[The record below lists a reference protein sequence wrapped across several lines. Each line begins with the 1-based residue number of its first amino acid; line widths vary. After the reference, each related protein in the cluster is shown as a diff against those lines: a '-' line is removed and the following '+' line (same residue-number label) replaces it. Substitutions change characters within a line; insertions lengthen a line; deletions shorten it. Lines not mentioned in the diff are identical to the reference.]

1 MTPYEIVL
9 QDLIT
14 EGNSSH
20 ELQDEPYSDEMDD
33 KTKIHVTYRCLLK
46 AQRLKQ
52 RIPALVFAYFLGQLI
67 EQKELTK
74 KQVRQIV
81 SEHYYWISVRV
92 YYIFETSPTQIY
104 CTINTTVNLI
114 RSLKQNEIKQLVLEI

>member
-1 MTPYEIVL
+1 MTPYKIVL
-9 QDLIT
+9 QDLLI
-14 EGNSSH
+14 EGNSSR

-33 KTKIHVTYRCLLK
+33 KTKIHVTYRCLLR
-46 AQRLKQ
+46 AQQLKQ

-104 CTINTTVNLI
+104 CTVNTTVNLI
-114 RSLKQNEIKQLVLEI
+114 RFLKQNEIKQLVLKI

>member
-9 QDLIT
+9 QDLLI

-20 ELQDEPYSDEMDD
+20 ELQDEPYSDEMED
-33 KTKIHVTYRCLLK
+33 KTKIH
-46 AQRLKQ
+46 
-52 RIPALVFAYFLGQLI
+52 LI

>member
-9 QDLIT
+9 QDLLI

-20 ELQDEPYSDEMDD
+20 ELQDKPYSDEMDD
-33 KTKIHVTYRCLLK
+33 KTKIHVTYQCLLR

-104 CTINTTVNLI
+104 CTVNTTVNLI

>member
-1 MTPYEIVL
+1 MMLYEIVL
-9 QDLIT
+9 QDLLI

-20 ELQDEPYSDEMDD
+20 KLQDEPYSDEIDD
-33 KTKIHVTYRCLLK
+33 KTKIHVIYRYLLR
-46 AQRLKQ
+46 AQRLKRQ
-52 RIPALVFAYFLGQLI
+52 IPALVFAYFLRQLI

-92 YYIFETSPTQIY
+92 YYIFETNPIQ
-104 CTINTTVNLI
+104 
-114 RSLKQNEIKQLVLEI
+114 VLEI

>member
-9 QDLIT
+9 QDLLI
-14 EGNSSH
+14 EGNNSH

-33 KTKIHVTYRCLLK
+33 KTKIH
-46 AQRLKQ
+46 
-52 RIPALVFAYFLGQLI
+52 LI

-74 KQVRQIV
+74 KQIRQIV

-92 YYIFETSPTQIY
+92 YYIFETNPIQIY
-104 CTINTTVNLI
+104 RTVNTTVNLI
-114 RSLKQNEIKQLVLEI
+114 RSLKQNEIKQLVLKI

>member
-9 QDLIT
+9 QDLLI

-20 ELQDEPYSDEMDD
+20 ELQDEPYSNEMDD
-33 KTKIHVTYRCLLK
+33 KTKIHVAYRCLLR

-74 KQVRQIV
+74 RQVRQIV
-81 SEHYYWISVRV
+81 SEHYYWISVRI
-92 YYIFETSPTQIY
+92 YYIFET
-104 CTINTTVNLI
+104 
-114 RSLKQNEIKQLVLEI
+114 RS

>member
-1 MTPYEIVL
+1 
-9 QDLIT
+9 
-14 EGNSSH
+14 
-20 ELQDEPYSDEMDD
+20 MDD
-33 KTKIHVTYRCLLK
+33 KTKIHVTYRYLLR

-81 SEHYYWISVRV
+81 SEHYYWISVHV
-92 YYIFETSPTQIY
+92 YYIFETNPIQIY

>member
-9 QDLIT
+9 QDLLT
-14 EGNSSH
+14 EGNSFH
-20 ELQDEPYSDEMDD
+20 ELQDESYSDEMDD
-33 KTKIHVTYRCLLK
+33 KTKIHVTYRCLLR

-52 RIPALVFAYFLGQLI
+52 RIPVLVFAYFLGQLI

-81 SEHYYWISVRV
+81 SEYYYWISVRV
-92 YYIFETSPTQIY
+92 YYIFETNPIQIY
-104 CTINTTVNLI
+104 CTVNTTVNLI
-114 RSLKQNEIKQLVLEI
+114 RSLRQNEIKQLVLEI